1 MIKEVKTNWR
11 PFLELTEIV
20 LDEAGVATES
30 GNIFYYNYA
39 KPSDLIQ
46 TPQGTVI
53 VLDNLSIRVKESVKD
68 ICKKIDKI
76 MQAEADR
83 IAAEARK
90 NMEEQAERMKQY
102 QAAAETK

>member
-11 PFLELTEIV
+11 PLLELTEIV
-20 LDEAGVATES
+20 LDDTGNVTES

-39 KPSDLIQ
+39 KASDLIQ

-53 VLDNLSIRVKESVKD
+53 IMDNLSIRVKESVKD
-68 ICKKIDKI
+68 IYKKIDKI

-83 IAAEARK
+83 LAEEARK
-90 NMEEQAERMKQY
+90 NIEEQKKRLEQY
-102 QAAAETK
+102 QQQAVN

>member
-11 PFLELTEIV
+11 PFLELHETV
-20 LDEAGVATES
+20 LNDEGTVEET

-39 KPSDLIQ
+39 KASDLIQ

-53 VLDNLSIRVKESVKD
+53 VMDNISIRVKESVKD
-68 ICKKIDKI
+68 ICKKIDGI

-83 IAAEARK
+83 IAEEARK
-90 NMEEQAERMKQY
+90 NMEEQAKRMEQFKKE
-102 QAAAETK
+102 AAN